1 VAQNSKGILE
11 VTKHVFIPDTQI
23 TPGSDIRHIIAAGNY
38 INDKKPDVVIIG
50 GDWWDMQSLCSY
62 DKPGSKGWEAKD
74 VKEDYIAGCHAMD
87 VFLRAVTGKKGSYQ
101 PRIIMTEGNHENRVH
116 RAAMDP
122 NNMKFKGFLSTDE
135 FALDEYALPIEYNGF
150 LEIVNV
156 HGIMYSHY
164 FLNPDSLF
172 TNAIGGTVEN
182 KLRKLGHSF
191 TMGHQQHKQTGAIYT
206 ATGERRVGLV
216 CGRFYQEDL
225 DYLGPQKNKQSWSG
239 IFMKHEVNN
248 GDYDLMEVSMK
259 YLLKEWT

>member
-1 VAQNSKGILE
+1 M
-11 VTKHVFIPDTQI
+11 TKHVFIPDTQI
-23 TPGSDIRHIIAAGNY
+23 TPGSDIQHIIAAGNY

-50 GDWWDMQSLCSY
+50 GDWWDMPSLCSY

-74 VKEDYIAGCHAMD
+74 VQEDYDAGCLGMD
-87 VFLRAVTGKKGSYQ
+87 RFLTAVRGRGKNIHT
-101 PRIIMTEGNHENRVH
+101 PRIIMLEGNHENRIH
-116 RAAMDP
+116 RAAEDP
-122 NNMKFKGFLSTDE
+122 HNSKFRSFLGTQVFE
-135 FALDEYALPIEYNGF
+135 LDKYSLSIEYNSF

-156 HGIMYSHY
+156 DGIMYSHY
-164 FLNPDSLF
+164 FLNPDSLY
-172 TNAIGGTVEN
+172 TNAIGGTIEN

-239 IFMKHEVNN
+239 IFMK
-248 GDYDLMEVSMK
+248 
-259 YLLKEWT
+259 LLS

>member
-1 VAQNSKGILE
+1 M
-11 VTKHVFIPDTQI
+11 TKHVFIPDTQI
-23 TPGSDIRHIIAAGNY
+23 TPESDIKHIIAAGNY

-50 GDWWDMQSLCSY
+50 GDWWDMKSLCSY

-74 VKEDYIAGCHAMD
+74 VKEDYDAGCHAMD
-87 VFLRAVTGKKGSYQ
+87 QFLATVRGTTAKKGGFS
-101 PRIIMTEGNHENRVH
+101 PKIIMLEGNHENRIH
-116 RAAMDP
+116 RAADDP
-122 NNMKFKGFLSTDE
+122 HNSKFRSFLGTDM
-135 FALDEYALPIEYNGF
+135 FRLKDYVLPINYFPF

-156 HGIMYSHY
+156 DGIMYSHY

-172 TNAIGGTVEN
+172 TNAIGGTIEN

-216 CGRFYQEDL
+216 CGRFYQEDM
-225 DYLGPQKNKQSWSG
+225 DYLGAQKNKQSWSG

-259 YLLKEWT
+259 YLLKEWQ